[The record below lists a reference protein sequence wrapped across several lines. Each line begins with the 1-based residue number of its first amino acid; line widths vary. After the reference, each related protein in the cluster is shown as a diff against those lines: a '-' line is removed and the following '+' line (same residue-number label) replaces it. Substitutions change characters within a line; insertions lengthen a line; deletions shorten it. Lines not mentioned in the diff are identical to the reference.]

1 MARVKKK
8 EHEKLTQENIRH
20 VIELLSREKPI
31 TKKEACQILNI
42 TYNTTR
48 LNSIIQDFEDK
59 LNFRAKRKAQ
69 LKGKPASKDE
79 IKSAIQSY
87 LRGESV
93 SEISQGMYRSAGF
106 IRAILDRVGV
116 PTRPVA
122 IEERKGCAFLPD
134 QCVAEEFTEGE
145 RVWSAF
151 YHAPAVVVKQYEDP
165 MYEEKYAGKCYSI
178 YVLEESESLNV
189 GGYHGA
195 SIAYDLG
202 KLTHLE
208 QHGIDTTKI

>member
-1 MARVKKK
+1 LARVKKK
-8 EHEKLTQENIRH
+8 DHEKLTQENIRH

-151 YHAPAVVVKQYEDP
+151 YHAPAIVGKQYEDP

-208 QHGIDTTKI
+208 QHGVDTAKI

>member
-20 VIELLSREKPI
+20 VIELLSAEKPI
-31 TKKEACQILNI
+31 TKKEACEILNI
-42 TYNTTR
+42 SYNTTR
-48 LNSIIQDFEDK
+48 LSRIIQDFEDK
-59 LNFRAKRKAQ
+59 NEFRAKRKAQ

-79 IKSAIQSY
+79 IKSAINSY

-151 YHAPAVVVKQYEDP
+151 YHAPAIVGKEYTDP
-165 MYEEKYAGKCYSI
+165 MYIDKYAGKCYSI

-208 QHGIDTTKI
+208 QHGIDVTKI

>member
-8 EHEKLTQENIRH
+8 EHEKLTQENIQH
-20 VIELLSREKPI
+20 VINLLNSEKPI

-151 YHAPAVVVKQYEDP
+151 YHAPAIVVKQYEDP

-208 QHGIDTTKI
+208 QHGINVEKI

>member
-1 MARVKKK
+1 LARVKKK

-151 YHAPAVVVKQYEDP
+151 YHAPAIVGKQYEDP

-208 QHGIDTTKI
+208 QHGVDTAKI

>member
-134 QCVAEEFTEGE
+134 QCVAEEFTKGE

>member
-151 YHAPAVVVKQYEDP
+151 YHAPAIVGKQYEDP

-208 QHGIDTTKI
+208 QHGVDTAKN

>member
-8 EHEKLTQENIRH
+8 DHEKLTQENIRH

-48 LNSIIQDFEDK
+48 LNSIIPDFEDK
-59 LNFRAKRKAQ
+59 LHFRAKRKAQ

-151 YHAPAVVVKQYEDP
+151 YHAPAIVGKQYEDP

>member
-1 MARVKKK
+1 M
-8 EHEKLTQENIRH
+8 
-20 VIELLSREKPI
+20 
-31 TKKEACQILNI
+31 
-42 TYNTTR
+42 
-48 LNSIIQDFEDK
+48 
-59 LNFRAKRKAQ
+59 
-69 LKGKPASKDE
+69 
-79 IKSAIQSY
+79 
-87 LRGESV
+87 

-134 QCVAEEFTEGE
+134 QCVAEEFEKGE
-145 RVWSAF
+145 KVWSAF
-151 YHAPAVVVKQYEDP
+151 YHAPAIVVKEYTDP
-165 MYEEKYAGKCYSI
+165 MYIDKYAGKCYSI

-208 QHGIDTTKI
+208 QYGIDITKI

>member
-20 VIELLSREKPI
+20 VIELLSAEKPV
-31 TKKEACQILNI
+31 TKKEACEILNI
-42 TYNTTR
+42 SYNTTR
-48 LNSIIQDFEDK
+48 LSRIIQDFEDK
-59 LNFRAKRKAQ
+59 NQFRAKRKAQ

-79 IKSAIQSY
+79 IKVAINSY

-106 IRAILDRVGV
+106 IKSILDRVGV

-134 QCVAEEFTEGE
+134 ECVAEEFEEGE

-151 YHAPAVVVKQYEDP
+151 YHAPAIVVKEYTDP
-165 MYEEKYAGKCYSI
+165 MYVDKYAGKCYSI

-208 QHGIDTTKI
+208 QYGIDITKI

>member
-151 YHAPAVVVKQYEDP
+151 YHAPAIVGKQYEDP

>member
-20 VIELLSREKPI
+20 VIELLSAEKPI
-31 TKKEACQILNI
+31 TKKEACEILNI
-42 TYNTTR
+42 SYNTTR
-48 LNSIIQDFEDK
+48 LSRIIQDFEDK
-59 LNFRAKRKAQ
+59 NQFRAKRKAQ

-79 IKSAIQSY
+79 IKSAINSY

-106 IRAILDRVGV
+106 VKSILDRVGV

-134 QCVAEEFTEGE
+134 QCVAEEFEEGE

-151 YHAPAVVVKQYEDP
+151 YHAPAIVGKEYTDP
-165 MYEEKYAGKCYSI
+165 MYQKKYAGKCYSI

-208 QHGIDTTKI
+208 QYGIDTTKI

>member
-151 YHAPAVVVKQYEDP
+151 YHAPAIVGKQYEDP

-208 QHGIDTTKI
+208 QHGVDTAKI

>member
-8 EHEKLTQENIRH
+8 EHEKLTQENIQH
-20 VIELLSREKPI
+20 VINLLSSENPI

-59 LNFRAKRKAQ
+59 QNFRAKRKAQ

-122 IEERKGCAFLPD
+122 IEESKGCAFLPD

-151 YHAPAVVVKQYEDP
+151 YHAPAIVVKQYEDP

>member
-151 YHAPAVVVKQYEDP
+151 YHAPAIVGKQYEDP

-178 YVLEESESLNV
+178 YILEESESLNV

>member
-1 MARVKKK
+1 LARVKKK
-8 EHEKLTQENIRH
+8 EHEKLTQENIQH
-20 VIELLSREKPI
+20 VINLLDAEKPV
-31 TKKEACQILNI
+31 TKKEACSILNI
-42 TYNTTR
+42 SYNTTR
-48 LNSIIQDFEDK
+48 LNKIIQDFQDRNE
-59 LNFRAKRKAQ
+59 FRAKRKAQ

-79 IKSAIQSY
+79 IKSAIHSY

-134 QCVAEEFTEGE
+134 QCVAEEFAEGE

-151 YHAPAVVVKQYEDP
+151 YHAPAIVGKQYQDP

-208 QHGIDTTKI
+208 QHGVDTAKI

>member
-8 EHEKLTQENIRH
+8 DHEKLTQENIRH

-151 YHAPAVVVKQYEDP
+151 YHAPAIVGKQYEDP

-208 QHGIDTTKI
+208 QHGVDTAKI

>member
-1 MARVKKK
+1 M
-8 EHEKLTQENIRH
+8 
-20 VIELLSREKPI
+20 
-31 TKKEACQILNI
+31 NI

-79 IKSAIQSY
+79 IKLAIQSY

-106 IRAILDRVGV
+106 VRAILDRVGV

-122 IEERKGCAFLPD
+122 IEDRRGYAFLPD
-134 QCVAEEFTEGE
+134 ECVAEEFSEGE

-151 YHAPAVVVKQYEDP
+151 YHCPAIVRKETTNASYYID
-165 MYEEKYAGKCYSI
+165 KYGCKCYEI
-178 YVLEESESLNV
+178 YILEESQSLNV
-189 GGYHGA
+189 AGFHGA
-195 SIAYDLG
+195 ALACDLG

>member
-20 VIELLSREKPI
+20 VIELLSAEKPI
-31 TKKEACQILNI
+31 TKKEACEILNI
-42 TYNTTR
+42 SYNTTR
-48 LNSIIQDFEDK
+48 LSRIIQDFEDK
-59 LNFRAKRKAQ
+59 NQFRAKRKAQ

-79 IKSAIQSY
+79 IKSAINSY

-106 IRAILDRVGV
+106 VRAILDRVGV

-134 QCVAEEFTEGE
+134 ECVAEEFEEGE

-151 YHAPAVVVKQYEDP
+151 YHAPAIVVKEYTDP
-165 MYEEKYAGKCYSI
+165 MYVDKYAGKCYSI

-208 QHGIDTTKI
+208 QYGIDITKI